1 MASKKI
7 FALIMSLFIG
17 IFALYTVAM
26 YLYDPMHIISNKE
39 QLFNG
44 SMRYQARGYL
54 ENKNVKGLIIGTS
67 MLENTS
73 SDEAT
78 AKLFKHGSAD
88 RFINISLAGST
99 LADRKVVLD
108 YAFKHNEIKKVI
120 YSLEMSPLFYQ
131 DLAPMNWQ
139 KIYDDNPLS
148 VMSPYLKTGYVKC
161 LLTFSKSEKCVGVQ
175 KSLDRP
181 ASWIDD
187 PLYKD
192 SFNGVCSWNE
202 VSRNILKSYL
212 DTNGKSNELKLYGL
226 DYLKQYTKQQLFSI
240 IDAKK
245 DTEFYLVIPPSSAIY
260 YKLQTLYYKEHI
272 ALIKNF
278 ITYLAD
284 ACSQREN
291 CTLYGFDDT
300 GLSLDLK
307 NYKDMFHYLDKI
319 NSLMIDSIE
328 KQEHV
333 LTSENVQSYFFRM
346 DEIIEKADVDAVKT
360 EIRQCK

>member
-7 FALIMSLFIG
+7 FVLIMSLFLG

-26 YLYDPMHIISNKE
+26 YFYDPMHIISNPD

-54 ENKNVKGLIIGTS
+54 ENKNVKGLIIGTR

-78 AKLFKHGSAD
+78 AKLFKDKGSE
-88 RFINISLAGST
+88 RFVNISLAGST

-108 YAFKHNEIKKVI
+108 YAFKHNDIKKVI
-120 YSLEMSPLFYQ
+120 YSLEMSPLFYKA
-131 DLAPMNWQ
+131 LVPMNWQ
-139 KIYDDNPLS
+139 KIYDDNL
-148 VMSPYLKTGYVKC
+148 VDIMSPYMKTGYVKC
-161 LLTFSKSEKCVGVQ
+161 LLTFSQNEKCVGVK

-181 ASWIDD
+181 AAWIDD

-212 DTNGKSNELKLYGL
+212 NTNGKSNELALFSL
-226 DYLKQYTKQQLFSI
+226 DYLKNYTQNELFSL
-240 IDAKK
+240 IDKQRC
-245 DTEFYLVIPPSSAIY
+245 TNFYLVIPPSSAVY
-260 YKLQTLYYKEHI
+260 YKLQTEHYKEHVT
-272 ALIKNF
+272 LIKNF
-278 ITYLAD
+278 ITYLASE
-284 ACSQREN
+284 CSIRDN
-291 CTLYGFDDT
+291 CSLYGFDDT

-307 NYKDMFHYLDKI
+307 NYKDMFHYSDKV
-319 NSLMIDSIE
+319 NSLMIDAIE
-328 KQEHV
+328 KHEHE
-333 LTSENVQSYFFRM
+333 LTKDNLSTYLKRM
-346 DEIIEKADVDAVKT
+346 DEVISKT
-360 EIRQCK
+360 YVEAINTQINNCK

>member
-54 ENKNVKGLIIGTS
+54 ENKNVKGIIIGTS

-78 AKLFKHGSAD
+78 AKLFKHGNAD

-131 DLAPMNWQ
+131 NLVPMNWQ

-212 DTNGKSNELKLYGL
+212 DTNGKVMN
-226 DYLKQYTKQQLFSI
+226 
-240 IDAKK
+240 
-245 DTEFYLVIPPSSAIY
+245 
-260 YKLQTLYYKEHI
+260 
-272 ALIKNF
+272 
-278 ITYLAD
+278 
-284 ACSQREN
+284 
-291 CTLYGFDDT
+291 
-300 GLSLDLK
+300 
-307 NYKDMFHYLDKI
+307 
-319 NSLMIDSIE
+319 
-328 KQEHV
+328 
-333 LTSENVQSYFFRM
+333 
-346 DEIIEKADVDAVKT
+346 
-360 EIRQCK
+360 

>member
-108 YAFKHNEIKKVI
+108 YAFK
-120 YSLEMSPLFYQ
+120 
-131 DLAPMNWQ
+131 
-139 KIYDDNPLS
+139 
-148 VMSPYLKTGYVKC
+148 
-161 LLTFSKSEKCVGVQ
+161 
-175 KSLDRP
+175 
-181 ASWIDD
+181 
-187 PLYKD
+187 
-192 SFNGVCSWNE
+192 
-202 VSRNILKSYL
+202 
-212 DTNGKSNELKLYGL
+212 
-226 DYLKQYTKQQLFSI
+226 
-240 IDAKK
+240 
-245 DTEFYLVIPPSSAIY
+245 
-260 YKLQTLYYKEHI
+260 
-272 ALIKNF
+272 
-278 ITYLAD
+278 
-284 ACSQREN
+284 
-291 CTLYGFDDT
+291 
-300 GLSLDLK
+300 
-307 NYKDMFHYLDKI
+307 
-319 NSLMIDSIE
+319 
-328 KQEHV
+328 
-333 LTSENVQSYFFRM
+333 
-346 DEIIEKADVDAVKT
+346 
-360 EIRQCK
+360 

>member
-7 FALIMSLFIG
+7 FVLIMSLFIG

-148 VMSPYLKTGYVKC
+148 VMSPYLKTCYVKC

-226 DYLKQYTKQQLFSI
+226 DYLKQYTKQELFSI

-300 GLSLDLK
+300 ALSLDLK

-328 KQEHV
+328 KHEHV

-360 EIRQCK
+360 EIRQYK

>member
-17 IFALYTVAM
+17 IFVLYTVAM

-131 DLAPMNWQ
+131 DLVPMNWQ

-148 VMSPYLKTGYVKC
+148 VMSTYLKTGYVKC
-161 LLTFSKSEKCVGVQ
+161 LLTFSKSEKCVGVH
-175 KSLDRP
+175 KSIDRP

-212 DTNGKSNELKLYGL
+212 DTNGKSNELKLFGL
-226 DYLKQYTKQQLFSI
+226 DYLKQYTKQELFSI

-245 DTEFYLVIPPSSAIY
+245 GTDFYLVIPPSSAIY
-260 YKLQTLYYKEHI
+260 YKIQTLYYKEHI
-272 ALIKNF
+272 ALIKDF

-284 ACSQREN
+284 TCSQRAN

-300 GLSLDLK
+300 GLSVDLK
-307 NYKDMFHYLDKI
+307 NYKDMFHYSDKI
-319 NSLMIDSIE
+319 NSLMIDAVE
-328 KQEHV
+328 KHEHV
-333 LTSENVQSYFFRM
+333 LTSENVQSYILRM
-346 DEIIEKADVDAVKT
+346 DEIIQKADVEAVKT

>member
-17 IFALYTVAM
+17 ILALYSVAM
-26 YLYDPMHIISNKE
+26 YLYDPMHIISNKN

-54 ENKNVKGLIIGTS
+54 ENKHVKGLIIGTS

-78 AKLFKHGSAD
+78 AKLFKHGCAD

-131 DLAPMNWQ
+131 NLVPMNWQ
-139 KIYDDNPLS
+139 KIYEDNPLS
-148 VMSPYLKTGYVKC
+148 VMSPYLKTGFVKC
-161 LLTFSKSEKCVGVQ
+161 LLTFSQSEKCVGVK

-202 VSRNILKSYL
+202 ISRNILKSYL

-245 DTEFYLVIPPSSAIY
+245 STDFYLVIPPSSAIY
-260 YKLQTLYYKEHI
+260 YKVQTLYYKEHI
-272 ALIKNF
+272 ALIKDF

-284 ACSQREN
+284 TCSQRKN
-291 CTLYGFDDT
+291 CTLYGFDNT
-300 GLSLDLK
+300 GISLDLK
-307 NYKDMFHYLDKI
+307 NYKDMFHYSDKI

-328 KQEHV
+328 KHEHV
-333 LTSENVQSYFFRM
+333 LTGENAPSYFLRM
-346 DEIIEKADVDAVKT
+346 DEIIEKADIDAVKSD
-360 EIRQCK
+360 ISQCK